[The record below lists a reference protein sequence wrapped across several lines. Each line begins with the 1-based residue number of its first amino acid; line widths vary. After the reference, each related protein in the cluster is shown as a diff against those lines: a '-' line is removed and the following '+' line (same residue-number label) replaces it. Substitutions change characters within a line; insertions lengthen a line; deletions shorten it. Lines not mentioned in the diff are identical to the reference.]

1 MIDIL
6 KEVLE
11 AEKRIGEHIRETPL
25 EYSSF
30 LSKKGDANVY
40 LKLENF
46 QVTGTFKIR
55 GVLNKLLSLSEEEKR
70 KGLVTASS
78 GNHGVAFAYATSF
91 LGLRGIVFLPEN
103 ASPAKVQDIRQYGVE
118 IRFYEND
125 IVKTEEFARKFA
137 EKNGMIYVPPYNDPK
152 IIGGQGT
159 IALELERQLENIDV
173 VLAPV
178 GGGGL
183 ISGIAGYLKEKTKN
197 IEVIGVQPENSAVMY
212 HSIKEGKIVEMESK
226 PTLADGTAGGV
237 EKDSVTFELCRR
249 YVDDFV
255 LVNENE
261 IAKAIVLM
269 LEKHHMLIEGAAAL
283 PVAAYLKELER
294 FKGRNIVLV
303 ISGCRISLDTLRK
316 VLGC

>member
-1 MIDIL
+1 MIDIA

-11 AEKRIGEHIRETPL
+11 AEKRIGKHIRETPL
-25 EYSSF
+25 EYSPF

-46 QVTGTFKIR
+46 QVTGSFKIR

-103 ASPAKVQDIRQYGVE
+103 ASPAKVQDIRQYSVE
-118 IRFYEND
+118 IRFYGND
-125 IVKTEEFARKFA
+125 VVKTEEFARKFA

-173 VLAPV
+173 VLTPV

-294 FKGRNIVLV
+294 FRGRNIVLV